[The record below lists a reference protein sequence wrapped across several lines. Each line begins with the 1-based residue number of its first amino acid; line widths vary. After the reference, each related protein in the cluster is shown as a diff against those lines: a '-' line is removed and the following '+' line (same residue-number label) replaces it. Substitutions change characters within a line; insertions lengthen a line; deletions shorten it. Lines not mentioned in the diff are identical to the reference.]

1 MNNQQSRPL
10 PSLIKNPTSSGG
22 LQELPVNVEH
32 NWIKPSNG
40 ETVTVKYTD
49 KRKFEEMIKE
59 YKLLYPAEMEEIS
72 SAKNSTVKDAVLFF
86 ERLFL
91 ATLM

>member
-1 MNNQQSRPL
+1 MNKQCSRPL
-10 PSLIKNPTSSGG
+10 PNFMKNLASLGG
-22 LQELPVNVEH
+22 LQELPVNVDH
-32 NWIKPSNG
+32 NWINPSNG

-72 SAKNSTVKDAVLFF
+72 SAKKFYCQGCCTVF
-86 ERLFL
+86 
-91 ATLM
+91 